1 MRRVSRG
8 EEERVSGS
16 GRVLGVGAEV
26 EGGELTRAV
35 EGARRGDEVCFAV
48 AYRIVQPGVLR
59 YVRTLVGEEA
69 EDVAAE
75 AWLQVSRDV
84 REFRGDGDAFRG
96 WVRAVARNRAVDY
109 LRWVRS
115 RPRQVA
121 VPVEWESYGC
131 GGGPVVRDAAEVV
144 MDALATACVMRMVGA
159 LPPDQGEAVLLR
171 VLVGLGSPEAGR
183 VLGKQPG
190 AVRMAAARGLRGLA
204 EQVGCGSGRGAG

>member
-1 MRRVSRG
+1 MSGRG
-8 EEERVSGS
+8 MALDAEAERV
-16 GRVLGVGAEV
+16 
-26 EGGELTRAV
+26 ELTRAV
-35 EGARRGDEVCFAV
+35 EGARRGDEACFAA

-69 EDVAAE
+69 EDVASE

-84 REFRGDGDAFRG
+84 GRFAGDGDAFRG
-96 WVRAVARNRAVDY
+96 WVRAVARNRAVDH

-121 VPVEWESYGC
+121 VPVEWESY
-131 GGGPVVRDAAEVV
+131 GGPVVRDAAEVV

-171 VLVGLGSPEAGR
+171 VLVGLGSPEAAR
-183 VLGKQPG
+183 VLGKRAG

-204 EQVGCGSGRGAG
+204 GQLGCEGVRTAG